1 LLANFIRHSLKDESI
16 SQYKLKPSALV
27 TELIQFSNTFKDDED
42 EPSILESQTPTRDE
56 VEQVESELERVLRMF
71 YLQMRVKGHLKPYK
85 EDYFV

>member
-1 LLANFIRHSLKDESI
+1 LKDESI

-42 EPSILESQTPTRDE
+42 EPSILEKLKDLLKSQTPTRDE